1 LKASLYIHVPFCA
14 GFCDYCD
21 FYSEAL
27 EEDDPR
33 LSGYVERV
41 LLDAELL
48 FEEYEFEGIPSVYIG
63 GGTPSVLGAV
73 GITRLLK
80 GVGSLLPEKPGE
92 FTVEVNPESADEAFL
107 AACGENGV
115 TRISAGIQTF
125 HERSRCAV
133 HRGGGGALLSGRL
146 ALIARLFPGAFSADL
161 LSGLP
166 FQDEAVLLRDIE
178 TTLSFNPAHISLYA
192 LTLEDGTALAKR
204 AASRRGG
211 ETGLPSEEDAEG
223 FWLSGRDALERAGY
237 VQYEVSNFALSKKE
251 SRHNIRYWR
260 MENWLAL
267 GPGASGTLIDDRTGS
282 GRRYTVKA
290 DVDAW
295 LDRRN
300 AAAGSPA
307 AKSPAAGNRDA
318 GPPVTEEAL
327 DRLTLMKET
336 LLMGFRFIGGPDEA
350 LFLRRFGRELRQ
362 IIPRTIAAWRDRGLF
377 QGDWTALTKE
387 GLLFLNSFLVDA
399 FLEMETCDTLT

>member
-1 LKASLYIHVPFCA
+1 LTASLYIHVPFCA

-21 FYSEAL
+21 FYSAAL
-27 EEDDPR
+27 EKDDPR
-33 LSGYVERV
+33 PLHYVERAI
-41 LLDAELL
+41 LDAEIL
-48 FEEYEFEGIPSVYIG
+48 FEENEVEGVPTVYIG
-63 GGTPSVLGAV
+63 GGTPSVLGAA

-80 GVGSLLPEKPGE
+80 GIGSLLPEKPGE

-107 AACGENGV
+107 ASCGENRV
-115 TRISAGIQTF
+115 NRISVGIQTF
-125 HERSRCAV
+125 HEKSRRGV
-133 HRGGGGALLSGRL
+133 HRGGDAALLARRL
-146 ALIARLFPGAFSADL
+146 ALIARLFPGSFSADL

-178 TTLSFNPAHISLYA
+178 TTLSFNPAHVSLYS
-192 LTLEDGTALAKR
+192 LTLEDGTALAER
-204 AASRRGG
+204 ARGVSRRGG
-211 ETGLPSEEDAEG
+211 TGLPSEEDAEG
-223 FWLSGRDALERAGY
+223 LWLSGRDALERAGY
-237 VQYEVSNFALSKKE
+237 AQYEVSNFSLPGKE

-267 GPGASGTLIDDRTGS
+267 GPGASGTLIDDRTGT

-300 AAAGSPA
+300 
-307 AKSPAAGNRDA
+307 A

-350 LFLRRFGRELRQ
+350 LFLRRFGREIRQ

-377 QGDWTALTKE
+377 QEDRTALTKE
-387 GLLFLNSFLVDA
+387 GFLFLNSFLVDA
-399 FLEMETCDTLT
+399 FLEMETCDTLETG

>member
-1 LKASLYIHVPFCA
+1 LTASLYIHVPFCA

-21 FYSEAL
+21 FYSAAL

-33 LSGYVERV
+33 PSRYVERA
-41 LLDAELL
+41 LFDADIL
-48 FEEYEFEGIPSVYIG
+48 FEENEVEGVPTVYIG
-63 GGTPSVLGAV
+63 GGTPSVLGAP

-80 GVGSLLPEKPGE
+80 GIGSLLPEKPGE

-107 AACGENGV
+107 ASCGENGV
-115 TRISAGIQTF
+115 NRISAGIQTF
-125 HERSRCAV
+125 HEKSRRGV
-133 HRGGGGALLSGRL
+133 HRGGDAAQLFGRL
-146 ALIARLFPGAFSADL
+146 ALIARIFPGAFSADL

-166 FQDEAVLLRDIE
+166 FQDEAALLRDIE
-178 TTLSFNPAHISLYA
+178 TTLSFNPAHVSLYS
-192 LTLEDGTALAKR
+192 LTLEDGTALAER
-204 AASRRGG
+204 VRGTSRRG

-223 FWLSGRDALERAGY
+223 LWLLGRDALERAGY
-237 VQYEVSNFALSKKE
+237 AQYEVSNFSLPGGE

-267 GPGASGTLIDDRTGS
+267 GPGASGTLIDERMGT

-300 AAAGSPA
+300 AAAGTH
-307 AKSPAAGNRDA
+307 DA

-327 DRLTLMKET
+327 DRLTLTKET

-350 LFLRRFGRELRQ
+350 LFLRRFGREIRQ
-362 IIPRTIAAWRDRGLF
+362 VIPHTIAAWRDRGLF
-377 QGDWTALTKE
+377 QEDRTALTKE